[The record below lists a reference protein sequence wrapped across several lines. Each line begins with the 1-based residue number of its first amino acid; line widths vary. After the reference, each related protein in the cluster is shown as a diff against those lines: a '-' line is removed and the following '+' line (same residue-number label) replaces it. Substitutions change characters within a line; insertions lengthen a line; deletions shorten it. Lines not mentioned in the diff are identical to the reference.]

1 VEAVIDGQTIA
12 LTLIGGGSI
21 GAALMEVI
29 RRRMPNVEAAAER
42 EAKRIETREGNLDA
56 ATKEFQESIRREL
69 DQVHKAHEQCEQNRR
84 SDNEKCEQLRKQD
97 RDEVIDLGKQV
108 QFLKGSLDTLQT
120 GAPLNVSQTKTRRR
134 KA

>member
-1 VEAVIDGQTIA
+1 VEAVIDWQTMGMTA
-12 LTLIGGGSI
+12 LGAGGL
-21 GAALMEVI
+21 GAALMEII
-29 RRRMPNVEAAAER
+29 RRRMPNVETAAER

-120 GAPLNVSQTKTRRR
+120 GAPLNVQTKTRRR

>member
-29 RRRMPNVEAAAER
+29 RRRMPNVETSAER

-56 ATKEFQESIRREL
+56 ATKEFQASIRREL
-69 DQVHKAHEQCEQNRR
+69 DQVHTAHQECEKNRR
-84 SDNEKCEQLRKQD
+84 LDNEKCEQLRKQD